1 MQLHDEENFLYTH
14 FAEIC
19 EILKAYD
26 VAVSIGD
33 GLRPVLS
40 YDANDGTI
48 RRASHDGRTDENS
61 LGAVRT
67 SDYRRPGHVPM
78 NKIHENMKE
87 QQYACHGA
95 PFYTLG
101 R

>member
-1 MQLHDEENFLYTH
+1 MAKWMQLHNEENFLYTH

-26 VAVSIGD
+26 VAVSIED
-33 GLRPVLS
+33 GLRPGS
-40 YDANDGTI
+40 IYDANDAAPI

-67 SDYRRPGHVPM
+67 SVIEAGPCS
-78 NKIHENMKE
+78 HE
-87 QQYACHGA
+87 
-95 PFYTLG
+95 
-101 R
+101 